1 MQIYATMTVSSN
13 QIGLPL
19 ALKNKAL
26 SGMHYMI
33 LWNGGCTKIV
43 GWYVFFGKIRN
54 PIGYLCMPMPIVP
67 KKNGTVQED
76 IMTSPIYLE
85 YIIHMCGV
93 DVMN

>member
-1 MQIYATMTVSSN
+1 MVC
-13 QIGLPL
+13 
-19 ALKNKAL
+19 
-26 SGMHYMI
+26 I
-33 LWNGGCTKIV
+33 LWKDKKSVLFLSTHPI
-43 GWYVFFGKIRN
+43 